1 MNGERSTSGLPSI
14 PLVLDEE
21 AVKYLEQMNY
31 TNQLWFSSSYEKEL
45 RLQYSVCNKHNF
57 GNFNLT
63 AEEVRKQPGSQYR
76 TRPS

>member
-1 MNGERSTSGLPSI
+1 MNGECSTSGLPSI
-14 PLVLDEE
+14 PLILNEE

-63 AEEVRKQPGSQYR
+63 A
-76 TRPS
+76 